1 MQLNPIT
8 VEMKGQYLSEES
20 RIRVV
25 VLHEE
30 GYSSP
35 KIAKRVGCNQST
47 VIRII
52 KKHQETGSTAD
63 RHRTGRPKKT
73 TQRQDRVLL
82 RTSLVN
88 RKLTSP
94 LLLREWQEKCS
105 VDVCPSTVRRR
116 CLEFGLRGCK
126 ARKKPLLTEQQ
137 RKKRLLWA
145 KEYSKWSKEEWEK
158 VLFSDESTFCI
169 LGNQANTYVRRFPY
183 EEYKPECL
191 NLSVKCPTKVMI
203 WGCMAAS
210 GVGRLKIVEGMVNA
224 TKYIEILQQSMLPSA
239 ERLFASDFF
248 FQDDNAPC
256 HRAKIVASWI
266 KKKRIKT
273 IYWPAQSPDLNP
285 IENLWH
291 KISLEISKKQPRSKR
306 ELIEALIAA
315 WNHIITPEHLRK
327 LVHSMPERCRLVRM
341 NKGWPIKY

>member
-1 MQLNPIT
+1 MA
-8 VEMKGQYLSEES
+8 
-20 RIRVV
+20 

-52 KKHQETGSTAD
+52 KKLQETGSTAD

-82 RTSLVN
+82 RTSLAN

-105 VDVCPSTVRRR
+105 VDVCTSTVRRR

-191 NLSVKCPTKVMI
+191 NLSVKYPTKVMI

-239 ERLFASDFF
+239 ERLFESDFF

-256 HRAKIVASWI
+256 HRAKSVASWI
-266 KKKRIKT
+266 KKKRIKA
-273 IYWPAQSPDLNP
+273 IDWPAQSPDLNP

-306 ELIEALIAA
+306 ELIESLIAA
-315 WNHIITPEHLRK
+315 WNHFITPEHLRK